1 VAVADVNQRRAEE
14 VGREFKVRYYTDYME
29 MIEKENPDVVSIVTL
44 TSPHAKVAKDVLSK
58 GIHVLVDK

>member
-29 MIEKENPDVVSIVTL
+29 MIEKENPDVVSIVAL